1 MLVAIAAAV
10 FPLYA
15 KFNMGLSIMAPF
27 TAQSQRFHGGFTIPG
42 LNIFEALQQVFAGN
56 FPVTNFLDVFF
67 TILFLVIGIPVWKK
81 LPAIYGVYYTGFM
94 ILYLTRIADIYPLL
108 SMARYVLALFP
119 AFLILSEYGE
129 NPVIHRLVVYLS
141 IPGALFLSAQ
151 FAIWGWV
158 G

>member
-1 MLVAIAAAV
+1 
-10 FPLYA
+10 
-15 KFNMGLSIMAPF
+15 
-27 TAQSQRFHGGFTIPG
+27 
-42 LNIFEALQQVFAGN
+42 
-56 FPVTNFLDVFF
+56 
-67 TILFLVIGIPVWKK
+67 
-81 LPAIYGVYYTGFM
+81 M